1 MGQGGAS
8 AHSKLPRYRGGE
20 PADSHKQGSIQR
32 AAFLK
37 NKIFVHHMKK
47 LLIFIM
53 LLACAFGAQAQTS
66 MQQDDSKITQMRK
79 DIGIDYSMPDFKTKK
94 IDGSIIG
101 THLAGMLNLLQK
113 YYNDGTY
120 NWKLAAIVK
129 EQKGMVSQVSVDK
142 LKINEVRKVGDKI
155 CVMMKIKL
163 AKNIDEIK
171 SADIIITFDKGISE
185 SDYVNSLFSYLSRYV
200 QN

>member
-1 MGQGGAS
+1 M
-8 AHSKLPRYRGGE
+8 KRLLFV
-20 PADSHKQGSIQR
+20 
-32 AAFLK
+32 FL
-37 NKIFVHHMKK
+37 IA
-47 LLIFIM
+47 L
-53 LLACAFGAQAQTS
+53 CCTFGLRAQTTV
-66 MQQDDSKITQMRK
+66 QQEDPKVTEMRQQ
-79 DIGIDYSMPDFKTKK
+79 IGIDYSMPDFKTKK
-94 IDGSIIG
+94 IDGEVIG